1 MSKYILIHGQFHELP
16 DDALMHWKYIKR
28 EKINGKWKYYYS
40 WDELKKDLKNALP
53 INNQKNLN
61 APKTSAPVKQVNP
74 VTKTTA
80 AGKDLVNKLVNVAKS
95 GNINLKKDSRLIYD
109 KRGISANIAKTNGK
123 RASGSTS
130 NKSGEIDLKRESRL
144 IYDKRGSSSNVS
156 EEAKTKAVNH
166 VVNKVIKGDYGNG
179 SQRVKELEKIGHD
192 YVSVQNLVNERLLK
206 NKR

>member
-1 MSKYILIHGQFHELP
+1 MSNYVLIHGNFHEIP
-16 DDALMHWKYIKR
+16 DDALMHWKYVKR
-28 EKINGKWKYYYS
+28 EKVGGKWKYYYS
-40 WDELKKDLKNALP
+40 LDELKKDLKNALP

-61 APKTSAPVKQVNP
+61 APKTFAPVKQVNP
-74 VTKTTA
+74 VAKTTA

-109 KRGISANIAKTNGK
+109 KRGTAANIAKTNGK

-130 NKSGEIDLKRESRL
+130 NKSGEIDLKRDSRL

-192 YVSVQNLVNERLLK
+192 YASVQNLVNERLLK